1 MKVGGLFC
9 VDGIGRLLELRM
21 KFGFIELFQI
31 IVCTIVGTGV
41 LLNFGMLAPG
51 KH

>member
-1 MKVGGLFC
+1 MSLRAPKVRGNPFPQ
-9 VDGIGRLLELRM
+9 
-21 KFGFIELFQI
+21 FGFIELFQI